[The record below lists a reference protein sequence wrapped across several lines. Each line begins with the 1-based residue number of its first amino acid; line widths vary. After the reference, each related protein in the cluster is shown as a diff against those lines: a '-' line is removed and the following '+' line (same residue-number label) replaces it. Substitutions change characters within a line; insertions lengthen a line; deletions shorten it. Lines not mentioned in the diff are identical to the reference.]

1 MINKKI
7 TSILFIFVLMLT
19 VVCSDIEEISEN
31 KSIDTTEKKYNVV
44 ATTPMLGEFV
54 KQVGQDN
61 INLEVLMP
69 PSVDPHTFKLS
80 PQDVQ
85 KVSDADLLFYVGMKY
100 ESASF
105 TKLLKSSVQS
115 EDILVE
121 IGMKVNPIEFSEN
134 EHSDHD
140 GHDDHDEHDKDGD
153 HDEHDKDGDHDEHAG
168 HDHGIYDPHFWFD
181 PNRVGL
187 AVSEISKQLSNLDP
201 QNSNEYQLSEKNY
214 LSELNKLHEEI
225 DASFKSVMAGT
236 KIVTTHESLGYL
248 QSTYGLEI
256 FTTVIPSLTTEGS
269 LTPKDLSGV
278 IEIIKDN
285 NIKVLFVES
294 EASDRFADVIS
305 NETEV
310 NVVTGLWVET
320 LQADES
326 YVDFLRKN
334 VNLIVDNLLEEHGHD
349 EHDKDGDHDE
359 HDKDDDHD
367 EHDKDGDH
375 DENDKDDDHD
385 EHDKEGEKK

>member
-19 VVCSDIEEISEN
+19 VVCSDTEEVSEN

-69 PSVDPHTFKLS
+69 LSVDPHTFKLS

-269 LTPKDLSGV
+269 LTPKDLSSV

-285 NIKVLFVES
+285 NIKVMFVES
-294 EASDRFADVIS
+294 ESSDRFAEVIS

-367 EHDKDGDH
+367 EHDK
-375 DENDKDDDHD
+375 
-385 EHDKEGEKK
+385 EGEKK

>member
-69 PSVDPHTFKLS
+69 LSVDPHTFKLS

-153 HDEHDKDGDHDEHAG
+153 HDEHAG

-187 AVSEISKQLSNLDP
+187 AVSEISKKLSNLEP
-201 QNSNEYQLSEKNY
+201 KNSNEYQLSEKNY
-214 LSELNKLHEEI
+214 LSELNKLHDEI

-285 NIKVLFVES
+285 NIKVMFVES
-294 EASDRFADVIS
+294 ESSDRFAEVIS

-320 LQADES
+320 LQEDES

-334 VNLIVDNLLEEHGHD
+334 VNLIVDNLPEEHAH
-349 EHDKDGDHDE
+349 EDHDE

-367 EHDKDGDH
+367 D
-375 DENDKDDDHD
+375 
-385 EHDKEGEKK
+385 HDKEGEKK

>member
-7 TSILFIFVLMLT
+7 TSILFIFVLMFT
-19 VVCSDIEEISEN
+19 VVCSDTEEISEN

-69 PSVDPHTFKLS
+69 LSVDPHTFKLS

-225 DASFKSVMAGT
+225 DASFKSLMAGT

-285 NIKVLFVES
+285 NIKVMFVES

-359 HDKDDDHD
+359 
-367 EHDKDGDH
+367 
-375 DENDKDDDHD
+375 NDKDDDHD

>member
-7 TSILFIFVLMLT
+7 TSILFIFVLMFT
-19 VVCSDIEEISEN
+19 VVCSDTEEISEN

-134 EHSDHD
+134 EHSDQFSHLE
-140 GHDDHDEHDKDGD
+140 HHDHDEHAD

-285 NIKVLFVES
+285 NIKVMFVES

-367 EHDKDGDH
+367 EHDK
-375 DENDKDDDHD
+375 
-385 EHDKEGEKK
+385 EGEKK